1 VSAAVP
7 AGFTQRDRFSEA
19 LWSRTT
25 ESPIARLP
33 HLPHLPRLPLP
44 AFALPGLPL
53 IMTPSTADEVA
64 NLLEQ
69 LDLVPGARLDAV
81 WSELGGHNVP
91 VADFG
96 AALVRHELLTRYQL
110 DRLLRGEDTGFYYG
124 RARILYQVGAGS
136 FSRVYRAIHADTG
149 QILAVKV
156 LRSRYSSDA
165 EKCKSFQREGEMGRL
180 LRHPNIVAIEDVG
193 RENSTSYITMEFVE
207 GQTLRELVRVR
218 GAIDLPRAL
227 GLILQMAEALEYAHR
242 LGVTHRDIKA
252 SNVLISFTGNAKLVD
267 FGLAAGDSTAS
278 KALRRTDQPRTV
290 DYATLETLGKVKD
303 DSVRSDI
310 YFLGTVAYLSLC
322 GASALTESRD
332 RAVRTDPR
340 RFTGVEPLGWRAPE
354 LPHDVVEVVT
364 RMMHLDPKERWQTAM
379 EVRRALEPLVA
390 RHVTAAPSTASG
402 APRAAAKLGASR
414 KKPAAVTASA
424 TPAGVK
430 GTLMLAEAS
439 PQEQTERREF
449 FKNLGYKVLLTENL
463 QRALVRCSETP
474 RAADCLV
481 ISGTSFGE
489 SAVEAFNTLA
499 EDPFLRNVPAIL
511 LVDPAQPELTGLVR
525 EDERRRVVTVPLQQ
539 AEATTVLD
547 ALIGM
552 SATGT

>member
-1 VSAAVP
+1 
-7 AGFTQRDRFSEA
+7 
-19 LWSRTT
+19 
-25 ESPIARLP
+25 
-33 HLPHLPRLPLP
+33 
-44 AFALPGLPL
+44 
-53 IMTPSTADEVA
+53 MKPSTADEVA

-69 LDLVPGARLDAV
+69 LDLVQAARLDAI

-91 VADFG
+91 MNDFG

-110 DRLLRGEDTGFYYG
+110 DRLLRGDDTGFYYG

-193 RENSTSYITMEFVE
+193 REYNTSYITMEFVE

-227 GLILQMAEALEYAHR
+227 GLILQMAEGLEYAHR

-252 SNVLISFTGNAKLVD
+252 SNVLISFTGQAKLVD
-267 FGLAAGDSTAS
+267 FGLAAGDSTAN

-290 DYATLETLGKVKD
+290 DYATLETIGKVKN

-322 GASALTESRD
+322 GVSALTESRD

-354 LPHDVVEVVT
+354 LPHDVVEVVA

-390 RHVTAAPSTASG
+390 RHASPAQSVPSGGPRAVAKPGVATGASAVTSAAAP
-402 APRAAAKLGASR
+402 
-414 KKPAAVTASA
+414 A
-424 TPAGVK
+424 TVK
-430 GTLMLAEAS
+430 GTLMLAESS
-439 PQEQTERREF
+439 PQEQTELRGF

-481 ISGTSFGE
+481 ISATSFGE
-489 SAVEAFNTLA
+489 SGVEAFNTLA
-499 EDPFLRNVPAIL
+499 EDPFLRNVPAVL
-511 LVDPAQPELTGLVR
+511 LVDPAQQELAGLVR
-525 EDERRRVVTVPLQQ
+525 EDDRRRMVTVPLKP
-539 AEATTVLD
+539 AELTEVLH
-547 ALIGM
+547 ALIGV
-552 SATGT
+552 SATGS